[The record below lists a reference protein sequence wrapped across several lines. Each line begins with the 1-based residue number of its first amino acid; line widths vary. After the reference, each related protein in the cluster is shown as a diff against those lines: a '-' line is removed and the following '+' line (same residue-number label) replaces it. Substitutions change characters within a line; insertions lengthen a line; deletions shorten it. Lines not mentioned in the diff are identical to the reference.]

1 MEIAIISIVTS
12 QAEMSL
18 LEEALIVWR
27 TQQTKIKGNVSLN
40 SFADYLGASRS
51 IVSMWMLGER
61 PISNNYKNK
70 IALPLF
76 QLVGPKVYEIL
87 NVSPSDPD
95 LDRLKQIWKYIP
107 QKIRHNMLQQGEKFV
122 REDIVDDEQRPAKNH
137 I

>member
-1 MEIAIISIVTS
+1 
-12 QAEMSL
+12 MSL

-27 TQQTKIKGNVSLN
+27 THQTKKKGNVSLN

-61 PISNNYKNK
+61 PISDNYRKK

-87 NVSPSDPD
+87 QVSPSDPD

-122 REDIVDDEQRPAKNH
+122 KEETVDDEQRPAKSH